1 MLSDVVIRKAQTS
14 DIDSM
19 VALISIIF
27 SLEADFQVDVAK
39 QRRALEMFFEYSSGR
54 CLFVAEYQQNVIGM
68 CSAQLLLST
77 AEGGWK
83 ALVEDVVIAREY
95 QRLGI
100 GGKMLSVLEE
110 WAVGQGAKRLDLLAD
125 LNNSKGLS
133 FYHKMHWHKTNLIAL
148 QKK

>member
-1 MLSDVVIRKAQTS
+1 MLADVIIRKAQTN

-19 VALISIIF
+19 VELIAIIF
-27 SLEADFQVDVAK
+27 SIEADFQVDVAK
-39 QRRALEMFFEYSSGR
+39 QRRALEMFFEYPSGR
-54 CLFVAEYQQNVIGM
+54 CLFVTEYQQNVIGM
-68 CSAQLLLST
+68 CSVQLLLST

-100 GGKMLSVLEE
+100 GRKMLAVLEE
-110 WAVGQGAKRLDLLAD
+110 WAVSQGAKRLDLLAD
-125 LNNSKGLS
+125 LNNNKGLS
-133 FYHKMHWHKTNLIAL
+133 FYHKMHWNKTNLIAL